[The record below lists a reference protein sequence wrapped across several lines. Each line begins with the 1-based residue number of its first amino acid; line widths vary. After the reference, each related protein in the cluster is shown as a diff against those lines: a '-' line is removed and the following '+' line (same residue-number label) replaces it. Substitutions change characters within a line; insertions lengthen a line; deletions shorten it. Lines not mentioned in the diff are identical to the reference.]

1 MTRMKLAS
9 FKAIIFDC
17 DGVLVDSE
25 ILGLR
30 SLRQAIQE
38 AGIECSLDSLTRF
51 SGRSHAETLAIL
63 ERESGAALNS
73 SGIATRMD
81 ECYRCFVDTEGLQT
95 CAGVRE
101 LLSTLSELRIPF
113 TLASSGPRAK
123 VRFSLESARLTSLF
137 PSYICGDDVA
147 RAKPAPDIYL
157 AAAALIGME
166 PTDCLAVEDS
176 PNGLRAALAAGMQVA
191 AITTTFS
198 ANDLVDATIV
208 IDSHSELLRQIAG
221 FHVGIP
227 IS

>member
-1 MTRMKLAS
+1 MKLAP

-38 AGIECSLDSLTRF
+38 AGVECSLESLTRF

-63 ERESGAALNS
+63 ERESGVALDS

-81 ECYRCFVDTEGLQT
+81 ECYRCFVETEGLET
-95 CAGVRE
+95 CAGIRE
-101 LLSTLSELRIPF
+101 LLSALSELRMPF

-123 VRFSLESARLTSLF
+123 VCFSLASARLTSLF

-157 AAAALIGME
+157 AAATLIGME

-176 PNGLRAALAAGMQVA
+176 PNGLRAALSAGMQVA
-191 AITTTFS
+191 AITTTFAS
-198 ANDLVDATIV
+198 KDLADATIV
-208 IDSHSELLRQIAG
+208 IDSHSELLRQIAE
-221 FHVGIP
+221 FRVGTFAP
-227 IS
+227 H